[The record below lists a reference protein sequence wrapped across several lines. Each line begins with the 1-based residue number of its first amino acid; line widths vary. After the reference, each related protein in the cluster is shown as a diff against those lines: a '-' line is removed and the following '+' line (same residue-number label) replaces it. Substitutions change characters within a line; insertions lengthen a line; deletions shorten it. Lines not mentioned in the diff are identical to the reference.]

1 MGTGRKD
8 TAGRGVVSTQLIFRT
23 VIQKVNE
30 PRKSLAQQAAVITL
44 ESNKSENA
52 TLLSHL
58 TNCRFCQSVQ
68 FPICLPLRE
77 SQTLTQVLITF
88 KVK

>member
-30 PRKSLAQQAAVITL
+30 PRKLLAQQAAVLTL

-58 TNCRFCQSVQ
+58 TNCLLLPKCPVPF
-68 FPICLPLRE
+68 LPLCE
-77 SQTLTQVLITF
+77 SQTLTQGLITF